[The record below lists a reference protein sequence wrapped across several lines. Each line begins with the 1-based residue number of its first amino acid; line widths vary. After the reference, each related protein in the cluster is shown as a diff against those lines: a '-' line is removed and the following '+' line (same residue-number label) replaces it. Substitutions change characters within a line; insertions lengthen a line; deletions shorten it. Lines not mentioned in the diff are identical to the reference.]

1 MPPRKDYGAPRLS
14 LPRLRGAALIIVIA
28 NVVLSFAFVL
38 SMRGGGP
45 AKSFFAFLV
54 LTPVAAVHGLVW
66 QLLTYSF
73 LDAAWLSLL
82 FSSFALWSFGGMLE
96 SGWGT
101 RRFTQLYFGSVI
113 FAGLAA
119 VGLSYTHIFGIT
131 PDAQITAA
139 WGGIF
144 GLLAAYGTAFANQ
157 ETMLFPFPAAIKAKW
172 LALIWIGVAVF
183 VLVANGSPVAL
194 AELGGALYGYLWVKF
209 GQRRV
214 GALFSERYFG
224 LRNRYYKW
232 KRRRAAR
239 KFEVYMRK
247 HDRSE
252 YFDEYGNYRPPK
264 EDKDNGEAGKG
275 RWVQ

>member
-1 MPPRKDYGAPRLS
+1 MPPRKDYGAPKFS
-14 LPRLRGAALIIVIA
+14 LPRLSGAALIIVIA
-28 NVVLSFAFVL
+28 NVALSFLLVLSSHAQGAAPVF
-38 SMRGGGP
+38 G
-45 AKSFFAFLV
+45 FLLLLPRAV
-54 LTPVAAVHGLVW
+54 VHGFIW

-73 LDAAWLSLL
+73 LDPSWLSLL

-96 SGWGT
+96 SGWGS
-101 RRFTQLYFGSVI
+101 RRFVSLYFGAVL
-113 FAGLAA
+113 FAGLAS
-119 VGLSYTHIFGIT
+119 VGLSYTHIFGVT
-131 PDAQITAA
+131 PDMLVFGA

-183 VLVANGSPVAL
+183 MLVANRTPLAL
-194 AELGGALYGYLWVKF
+194 AELGGAAYGYLWVRA
-209 GQRRV
+209 GQRRI
-214 GALFSERYFG
+214 GILFSERYYG
-224 LRNRYYKW
+224 LRNRYFKW

-252 YFDEYGNYRPPK
+252 FFDQYGNYRPPGDK
-264 EDKDNGEAGKG
+264 KDNGEAGKG